1 EGFDR
6 SFGRDEGGH
15 HLGGGRLDDDFGRVP
30 PARTGDMPFD
40 VVADVLGRQRS
51 RFEPDSAGGLRQ
63 DVFGAEDPPVA
74 KARIEGEQVPA
85 VLPVDEPVGLDLQ
98 VNARGAPLRLGA
110 GPAAGVGAVLTAGAV
125 LAAGTVLTA
134 GVGAVLIGGVL
145 AAVDEAQPFLT
156 VTVVDEDDDEFG
168 I

>member
-1 EGFDR
+1 
-6 SFGRDEGGH
+6 
-15 HLGGGRLDDDFGRVP
+15 VP

-51 RFEPDSAGGLRQ
+51 RFEADSAGGLRQ

-98 VNARGAPLRLGA
+98 VNARGSPLRLGA
-110 GPAAGVGAVLTAGAV
+110 GPAAGVGAVLTAGTVLTAGAVLAAGTVLTAGAVLAAGTVLTAGAV

-145 AAVDEAQPFLT
+145 AAVDEAQ
-156 VTVVDEDDDEFG
+156 
-168 I
+168 